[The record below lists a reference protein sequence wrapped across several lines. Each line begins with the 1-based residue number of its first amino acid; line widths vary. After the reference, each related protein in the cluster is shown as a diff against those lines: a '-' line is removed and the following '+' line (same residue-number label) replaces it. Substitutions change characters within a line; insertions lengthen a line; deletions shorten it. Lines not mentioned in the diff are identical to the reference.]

1 MITHLKFVIWSYL
14 VINLCDFLADVNEE
28 LRAKVLKALSTKNL
42 PEVDEAVKEFESK
55 ADPSTISQQD
65 KELMEKIKNMLNQC
79 KIYNVIW
86 KFLN

>member
-1 MITHLKFVIWSYL
+1 M
-14 VINLCDFLADVNEE
+14 NEE

-42 PEVDEAVKEFESK
+42 PELAEAVKEFDSK
-55 ADPSTISQQD
+55 ADPSTISPQD